1 MKAAVV
7 YQPALG
13 PVYADFALPVV
24 GHNQQIIEVKASA
37 ISHVVKGRASGKH
50 YSFDGVLPFI
60 AGIDG
65 TGITPEG
72 QRVYFVFP
80 PSPWGSM
87 AQYAPVGLANC
98 LPLPDGLDDIKAA
111 AMANPGMSAWAALVN
126 RAGFQAGETV
136 LINGATG
143 SAGKLAIQIARYL
156 GAKKIIATGRNQQ
169 ELASLEVDATV
180 LLTEDEITLTQMLA
194 SHAAAQIDV
203 VIDYLWG
210 KPAEQLLKALAK
222 NAPGAAPVRYIQVG
236 SLAGQDINLSSAILR
251 SSPVQLLGS
260 GIGSLS
266 MPELL
271 HATGEMLNAAIPGK
285 FTIAH
290 TTEPLAEVARVWP
303 RDNSKNRTVFVIG

>member
-7 YQPALG
+7 YEPAQG
-13 PVYADFALPVV
+13 PVYADFAMPVA
-24 GHNQQIIEVKASA
+24 GQNQHIIEVKASA

-60 AGIDG
+60 AGVDG

-72 QRVYFVFP
+72 QRIYFAFP
-80 PSPWGSM
+80 SSPWGSM
-87 AQYAPVGLANC
+87 AQYAPVDLANC
-98 LPLPDGLDDIKAA
+98 FPLPDGLDEIKAA
-111 AMANPGMSAWAALVN
+111 AMVNPGMSAWAALVN

-143 SAGKLAIQIARYL
+143 SAGRLAVQIARYL

-169 ELASLEVDATV
+169 ELASLSADASV
-180 LLTEDEITLTQMLA
+180 LLTEDENTLTQTLA

-210 KPAEQLLKALAK
+210 QSAEQLLKALAK
-222 NAPGAAPVRYIQVG
+222 YAPGTTPVRYVQVG
-236 SLAGQDINLSSAILR
+236 SLAGQDINLPGAVLR
-251 SSPVQLLGS
+251 SSPIQLMGS

-271 HATGEMLNAAIPGK
+271 RATGEMLNAAVPGG

-290 TTEPLAEVARVWP
+290 TTEPLTEVARVWP
-303 RDNSKNRTVFVIG
+303 LDNSKNRTVFVIG